1 MVVSN
6 TSWFVSQYSWIQPV
20 SRCDRLSFWSVQ
32 MVQPG
37 AMARFT
43 SAMTTGRRPPAAQCS
58 ISCIR
63 ARPCA
68 EVAVNVR
75 VPAMEAPMQAA
86 IAECSDSTLMYWA
99 GRLPSA
105 TMSDSASTICVCGV
119 MG

>member
-1 MVVSN
+1 M
-6 TSWFVSQYSWIQPV
+6 

-37 AMARFT
+37 AMARLT
-43 SAMTTGRRPPAAQCS
+43 LAMTTGSRPPAAQCS
-58 ISCIR
+58 ISCMS

-68 EVAVNVR
+68 EVAVKVR